1 MQISRVNQTSHL
13 NKKVAFRRSACSDK
27 INSYGNKVDFI
38 DERKKKPVFWTKV
51 MLAGLLM
58 SGLALV
64 KKPVKVI
71 SKIPKSPKA
80 KIKVS
85 VFKSKI
91 KIEETLADG
100 TKLAPVEAM
109 IKKSKIIQDGLD
121 KATLERLSKT
131 FKGFDDI
138 PKGSAKSL
146 KASNK
151 FNLKSPDANLEIVL
165 KKDGTPITFD
175 EGSPFAGLAKIM
187 NSIYGPAGKVFN
199 A

>member
-1 MQISRVNQTSHL
+1 MQVKSVNQTSYS
-13 NKKVAFRRSACSDK
+13 NKNVAFGHSACPYKRNAYD
-27 INSYGNKVDFI
+27 NKVDFT
-38 DERKKKPVFWTKV
+38 DEQKKKPAFWGKV
-51 MLAGLLM
+51 MLVGLLM
-58 SGLALV
+58 AGLALV
-64 KKPVKVI
+64 KKPAKVI
-71 SKIPKSPKA
+71 QEVTRKPKA

-91 KIEETLADG
+91 RIEETLADG
-100 TKLAPVEAM
+100 TKLAPVEAL
-109 IKKSKIIQDGLD
+109 IKKGKIIQDGLD
-121 KATLERLSKT
+121 EAVLERLSKI
-131 FKGFDDI
+131 FAGFDDV

-151 FNLKSPDANLEIVL
+151 FNLKTPDANLEIVL
-165 KKDGTPITFD
+165 KKNGTPITFD

>member
-1 MQISRVNQTSHL
+1 MQVLSI
-13 NKKVAFRRSACSDK
+13 NKTPYSNKNVAFGHSACPYKRNAYD
-27 INSYGNKVDFI
+27 NKVDFT
-38 DERKKKPVFWTKV
+38 DEQKKKPEFWGKV
-51 MLAGLLM
+51 MLVGLFM
-58 SGLALV
+58 AALALV

-71 SKIPKSPKA
+71 TDVVKKQKG

-91 KIEETLADG
+91 KIEETLA
-100 TKLAPVEAM
+100 KIVE
-109 IKKSKIIQDGLD
+109 DGLD
-121 KATLERLSKT
+121 KEVLERLSKIFT
-131 FKGFDDI
+131 GFEDV

-151 FNLKSPDANLEIVL
+151 FSLKGADANLEIVL
-165 KKDGTPITFD
+165 KKDGKPLTFE

-187 NSIYGPAGKVFN
+187 QSIYGPAGKVFN

>member
-1 MQISRVNQTSHL
+1 
-13 NKKVAFRRSACSDK
+13 
-27 INSYGNKVDFI
+27 
-38 DERKKKPVFWTKV
+38 
-51 MLAGLLM
+51 MLVGLLM
-58 SGLALV
+58 AGLALI
-64 KKPVKVI
+64 KKPAKVI
-71 SKIPKSPKA
+71 QEVTRKPKA

-100 TKLAPVEAM
+100 TKLAPVEAL
-109 IKKSKIIQDGLD
+109 IKKGKIVQDGLD
-121 KATLERLSKT
+121 ESILARLSKT
-131 FKGFDDI
+131 LEGFVDV

-151 FNLKSPDANLEIVL
+151 FNLKTPDANLEIVL
-165 KKDGTPITFD
+165 KKNGTPITFD

>member
-1 MQISRVNQTSHL
+1 MQVLSI
-13 NKKVAFRRSACSDK
+13 NKTPYSNKNVAFGHSACPYKRNAYD
-27 INSYGNKVDFI
+27 NKVDFT
-38 DERKKKPVFWTKV
+38 DEQKKKPEFWGKV
-51 MLAGLLM
+51 MLVGLFM
-58 SGLALV
+58 AALALV

-71 SKIPKSPKA
+71 TDVVKKQKG

-91 KIEETLADG
+91 KIEEILPDG
-100 TKLAPVEAM
+100 TKLEPIIAS
-109 IKKSKIIQDGLD
+109 IKKGKIVEDGLG
-121 KATLERLSKT
+121 KETLERLSKIFT
-131 FKGFDDI
+131 GFEDV

-151 FNLKSPDANLEIVL
+151 FSLKGADANLEIVL
-165 KKDGTPITFD
+165 KKDGTPITFE

-187 NSIYGPAGKVFN
+187 QSIYGPAGKVFN